1 MFWPSADQIKMPLET
16 QPKQKQY
23 RESKP
28 ADLSQEHLKKFK
40 DEPVSAAAVSI
51 KTYDKLKM
59 HVKPCPRKF
68 NERTKKIKT
77 R

>member
-59 HVKPCPRKF
+59 HVKPCPQ
-68 NERTKKIKT
+68 KI
-77 R
+77 